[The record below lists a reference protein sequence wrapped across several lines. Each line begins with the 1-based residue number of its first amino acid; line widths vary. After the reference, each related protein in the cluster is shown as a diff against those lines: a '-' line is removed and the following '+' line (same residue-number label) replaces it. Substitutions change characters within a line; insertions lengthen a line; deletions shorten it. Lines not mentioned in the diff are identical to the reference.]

1 MVLKNGISVTAD
13 GVSPNG
19 GTKVI
24 YSKIVGGKIL
34 EIRKEVKNCEKMLF
48 WSAIYSTMSD
58 LEWVSLQ

>member
-13 GVSPNG
+13 GN
-19 GTKVI
+19 KVI